1 MTWRHELKFLIND
14 AAFGRLYYRLRPLL
28 RRDRHE
34 DGDGGYRI
42 RSLYFDDDAKRGIFE
57 KLAGTDPRYKF
68 RVRIYNNSDQVIRLE
83 MKAKSGNLSRKHGC
97 PLSKELTDRLL
108 AGDIEPLF
116 AAFQAAGKEEQ
127 HTLLGRFYTDWQTR
141 LLRPALLV
149 DYHRLPLLWPD
160 GNVRVTFDRRLAT
173 GLFRQDLW
181 DPDAALVP
189 VLPPDT
195 VILEVKFD
203 HFIPDFIR
211 DALELAGATPLS
223 VSKYVQC
230 AAWCRQQSWEDM

>member
-1 MTWRHELKFLIND
+1 MTWRHELKFLISLD
-14 AAFGRLYYRLRPLL
+14 TFLRLYYRLRPLL
-28 RRDRHE
+28 QRDRH
-34 DGDGGYRI
+34 GDGEGGYKI

-57 KLAGTDPRYKF
+57 KLAGSDPRSKY

-83 MKAKSGNLSRKHGC
+83 MKVKSGSLSRKHGC
-97 PLSKELTDRLL
+97 ALTKDMTDQLL
-108 AGDIEPLF
+108 AGDAEMLF
-116 AAFQAAGKEEQ
+116 SAFRDSGKADQ
-127 HTLLGRFYTDWQTR
+127 QTLLGRFYTDWQTR

-160 GNVRVTFDRRLAT
+160 GNVRITFDRHLAT
-173 GLFRQDLW
+173 GLYRQDLW

-189 VLPPDT
+189 VLPPDM
-195 VILEVKFD
+195 VILEVKYDRFL
-203 HFIPDFIR
+203 PDFIR
-211 DALELAGATPLS
+211 DALGLSGAMPLS

>member
-1 MTWRHELKFLIND
+1 MTWRHELKFLISLD
-14 AAFGRLYYRLRPLL
+14 TFLRLYYRLRPLL
-28 RRDRHE
+28 QRDRH
-34 DGDGGYRI
+34 GDGEGGYKI

-57 KLAGTDPRYKF
+57 KLAGSDPRSKY

-83 MKAKSGNLSRKHGC
+83 MKVKSGSLSRKHGC
-97 PLSKELTDRLL
+97 ALTKDMTDQLL
-108 AGDIEPLF
+108 AGDAEMLF
-116 AAFQAAGKEEQ
+116 SAFRDSGKADQ
-127 HTLLGRFYTDWQTR
+127 QTLLGRFYTDWQTR

-160 GNVRVTFDRRLAT
+160 GNVRITFDRHLAT
-173 GLFRQDLW
+173 GLYRQDLW

-189 VLPPDT
+189 VLPPDM
-195 VILEVKFD
+195 VILEVKYDRFM
-203 HFIPDFIR
+203 PDFIR
-211 DALELAGATPLS
+211 DALGLSGAMPLS